1 MKRGAENHITS
12 IAFSLLSAGVFKG
25 DRSLRQVLEIGVDA
39 VINGVYDDIRYAVFC
54 AYTDAE
60 VETLKD
66 IFEVKKLVQVRVSLL
81 YIPIY
86 SSFNILCYSFMV
98 HCFNEALT

>member
-39 VINGVYDDIRYAVFC
+39 VINHARNGA
-54 AYTDAE
+54 
-60 VETLKD
+60 
-66 IFEVKKLVQVRVSLL
+66 VRVGS
-81 YIPIY
+81 ICI
-86 SSFNILCYSFMV
+86 F
-98 HCFNEALT
+98 